1 VSEGKRIQK
10 QQVFHEDL
18 SRGAEIKLSSDRT
31 FGLVFGAF
39 FALVG
44 IFPLAHHRG
53 VRWWSLALSAA
64 FFLAA
69 LVFPSSLHILNR
81 AVALLSGVLHRVVSP
96 LMAGVFFYLVITP
109 FALLFR
115 LRGKD
120 PLRLHFD
127 KKAGSYWVP
136 RQPPGPEPES
146 MANQF

>member
-1 VSEGKRIQK
+1 VKEGKRIAK
-10 QQVFHEDL
+10 QLVFHEDL
-18 SRGAEIKLSSDRT
+18 SRTAEIKLSSDRT

-39 FALVG
+39 FALAG
-44 IFPLAHHRG
+44 TFPLAHHGR
-53 VRWWSLALSAA
+53 VRWWALALSAG

-69 LVFPSSLHILNR
+69 LVFPSSLHLLNR
-81 AVALLSGVLHRVVSP
+81 AAARLSGVLHRVVSP
-96 LMAGVFFYLVITP
+96 LMAGVFFYLVVTP

-127 KKAGSYWVP
+127 KKAASYWVP